1 MREVNILYLI
11 TLKVNK
17 DILMKELGLG
27 ESPMD
32 LSVILCF
39 AEKIRPNSYKDVLG
53 DPQKD
58 IEHIL
63 TDLEF
68 V

>member
-1 MREVNILYLI
+1 M
-11 TLKVNK
+11 K
-17 DILMKELGLG
+17 DLGLG
-27 ESPMD
+27 DSLLD
-32 LSVILCF
+32 LFIILCYS
-39 AEKIRPNSYKDVLG
+39 EKIRPNSYRDILG

-63 TDLEF
+63 RDLQF